1 MLDAFDLTGRTV
13 IVTGASRGIG
23 RTTAEVLAA
32 AGANVVVAARTESAL
47 QSLVQE
53 ILRSGGK
60 ALAIRADVNVPED
73 TEMLVE
79 QTVQAFG
86 GLDVL
91 VNNAGES
98 GRHGAMAETTAADW
112 DDLLENNLRSAF
124 LCAKAVFPA
133 MEKQQRGNIVN
144 MASISGQNGG
154 QSARVHYAASKGGM
168 IAFTKA
174 LARQMAPWG
183 RANSIAP
190 GQIDTG
196 MSRIPEDRLRT
207 VLDRTPLQR
216 LGKPEEIAHG
226 VLYLASDA
234 SSFITGHTLAING
247 GILMD

>member
-1 MLDAFDLTGRTV
+1 MLNAFDLSGRTI

-32 AGANVVVAARTESAL
+32 AGANVVAVARTESAL
-47 QSLVQE
+47 QSLVQD
-53 ILRSGGK
+53 ILSTGGK
-60 ALAIRADVNVPED
+60 ALAVRADVNVPED

-79 QTVQAFG
+79 RTTQAFG
-86 GLDVL
+86 CVDVL

-98 GRHGAMAETTAADW
+98 GKHGAMGETSAADW
-112 DDLLENNLRSAF
+112 DDLLENNLRSSF
-124 LCAKAVFPA
+124 LCAKAVFSI
-133 MEKQQRGNIVN
+133 MEQQQRGNVIN

-183 RANSIAP
+183 RANNIAP

-196 MSRIPEDRLRT
+196 MSRIPEDRLRI

-216 LGKPEEIAHG
+216 LGNPEEIAHG

-234 SSFITGHTLAING
+234 SSYITGHTLAING

>member
-1 MLDAFDLTGRTV
+1 MLDAFDLTGSTV

-32 AGANVVVAARTESAL
+32 AGANVVAVARTESAL
-47 QSLVQE
+47 A
-53 ILRSGGK
+53 
-60 ALAIRADVNVPED
+60 ALAQDISGAGGTAVAVRADVNVPEG

-79 QTVQAFG
+79 RTLAAFG
-86 GLDVL
+86 AVDAL

-98 GRHGAMAETTAADW
+98 GRNGPMGETSAADW
-112 DDLLENNLRSAF
+112 DDLLGNNLRSAF
-124 LCAKAVFPA
+124 LCSKAVFPI
-133 MEKQQRGNIVN
+133 MERQRRGSIVN

-174 LARQMAPWG
+174 LARQMAPRG
-183 RANSIAP
+183 RANNIAP

-196 MSRIPEDRLRT
+196 FARIPEERLRI
-207 VLDRTPLQR
+207 VLDRTPLER
-216 LGKPEEIAHG
+216 LGRPEEIAYG

-234 SSFITGHTLAING
+234 SAFITGHTLAING
-247 GILMD
+247 GMIMD

>member
-32 AGANVVVAARTESAL
+32 AGANVVAVARTESAL
-47 QSLVQE
+47 QSLVQD
-53 ILRSGGK
+53 IIGSGGK
-60 ALAIRADVNVPED
+60 ALAVRADVNVPED
-73 TEMLVE
+73 TEMMVE
-79 QTVQAFG
+79 RATQAFG
-86 GLDVL
+86 AVDVL

-98 GRHGAMAETTAADW
+98 GRNGAVPETSVEDW

-124 LCAKAVFPA
+124 LCAKAVFA
-133 MEKQQRGNIVN
+133 VMEKQQRGNIIN

-183 RANSIAP
+183 RANNIAP

-196 MSRIPEDRLRT
+196 MSRIPEDRLRI

-247 GILMD
+247 GFLMD

>member
-1 MLDAFDLTGRTV
+1 MLDAFDLSGRTI

-32 AGANVVVAARTESAL
+32 AGANVVAVARTESAL
-47 QSLVQE
+47 QALVQD
-53 ILRSGGK
+53 ILGSGGK
-60 ALAIRADVNVPED
+60 ATAVRADVNVPED
-73 TEMLVE
+73 TEMIV
-79 QTVQAFG
+79 QRAIDVFGTV
-86 GLDVL
+86 DVL

-98 GRHGAMAETTAADW
+98 GRHGPMAETTADDW
-112 DDLLENNLRSAF
+112 DDLIENNLRSAF
-124 LCAKAVFPA
+124 LCSKAVFSV
-133 MEKQQRGNIVN
+133 MEDQQRGNIIN

-183 RANSIAP
+183 RANNIAP

-216 LGKPEEIAHG
+216 LGRPVEIAHG

-247 GILMD
+247 GFLMD

>member
-1 MLDAFDLTGRTV
+1 MLDAFDLIGRTI

-32 AGANVVVAARTESAL
+32 AGANVVAVARTESAL
-47 QSLVQE
+47 QALVE
-53 ILRSGGK
+53 GILASGGK
-60 ALAIRADVNVPED
+60 ALAVRADANVPED
-73 TEMLVE
+73 TEMMVE
-79 QTVQAFG
+79 RATQAFG
-86 GLDVL
+86 AVDVL

-98 GRHGAMAETTAADW
+98 GRHGAMTETSADDW
-112 DDLLENNLRSAF
+112 DDLIENNLRSAF

-133 MEKQQRGNIVN
+133 MEQRQRGNIIN

-183 RANSIAP
+183 RANNIAP

-196 MSRIPEDRLRT
+196 FARIPEDRLRA

-216 LGKPEEIAHG
+216 LGKPEEIAYG

>member
-32 AGANVVVAARTESAL
+32 AGANVVAVARTESAL
-47 QSLVQE
+47 A
-53 ILRSGGK
+53 
-60 ALAIRADVNVPED
+60 ALAQDISGDGGTAVAVRADVNVPED

-79 QTVQAFG
+79 RTLAAFG
-86 GLDVL
+86 AVDAL

-98 GRHGAMAETTAADW
+98 GRNGLMGETSAADW
-112 DDLLENNLRSAF
+112 DDLLGNNLRSAF
-124 LCAKAVFPA
+124 LCSKAVFPI
-133 MEKQQRGNIVN
+133 MERQRRGSIVN

-183 RANSIAP
+183 RANNIAP

-196 MSRIPEDRLRT
+196 FARIPEERLRI
-207 VLDRTPLQR
+207 VLDRTPLER
-216 LGKPEEIAHG
+216 LGKPEEIAYG

-234 SSFITGHTLAING
+234 SAFITGHTLAING
-247 GILMD
+247 GMIMD

>member
-1 MLDAFDLTGRTV
+1 MFDAFDLTGRSI

-32 AGANVVVAARTESAL
+32 AGANVIAVARTESAL
-47 QSLVQE
+47 DALVQG
-53 ILRSGGK
+53 IIGSGGK
-60 ALAIRADVNVPED
+60 ALAVRADVNVPED

-79 QTVQAFG
+79 RTLATFG
-86 GLDVL
+86 QVDVL

-112 DDLLENNLRSAF
+112 DDLIENNLRSAF
-124 LCAKAVFPA
+124 LCAKAVFPT
-133 MEKQQRGNIVN
+133 MEGQQRGNIIN

-183 RANSIAP
+183 RANNIAP

-196 MSRIPEDRLRT
+196 FARIPDDRLRA
-207 VLDRTPLQR
+207 VLERTPLQR

>member
-1 MLDAFDLTGRTV
+1 MLDAFDLTGSTV

-32 AGANVVVAARTESAL
+32 AGANVVAVARTESAL
-47 QSLVQE
+47 A
-53 ILRSGGK
+53 
-60 ALAIRADVNVPED
+60 ALAQDISGAGGTAVAVRADVNVPED

-79 QTVQAFG
+79 RTLAAFG
-86 GLDVL
+86 AVDAL

-98 GRHGAMAETTAADW
+98 GRNGPMGETSAADW
-112 DDLLENNLRSAF
+112 DDLLGNNLRSAF
-124 LCAKAVFPA
+124 LCSKAVFPI
-133 MEKQQRGNIVN
+133 MERQRRGSIVN

-183 RANSIAP
+183 RANNIAP

-196 MSRIPEDRLRT
+196 FARIPEERLRI
-207 VLDRTPLQR
+207 VLDRTPLER
-216 LGKPEEIAHG
+216 LGKPEEIAYG

-234 SSFITGHTLAING
+234 SAFITGHTLAING
-247 GILMD
+247 GMIMD

>member
-1 MLDAFDLTGRTV
+1 MLDAFDLTGRTI

-32 AGANVVVAARTESAL
+32 AGANVVAVARTESAL
-47 QSLVQE
+47 EALVQD
-53 ILRSGGK
+53 ILGSGGK
-60 ALAIRADVNVPED
+60 ALAVRADVNVPED

-86 GLDVL
+86 RVDVL

-98 GRHGAMAETTAADW
+98 GRHGAMGETTAADW
-112 DDLLENNLRSAF
+112 DDLIENNLRSAF
-124 LCAKAVFPA
+124 LCAKAVFPTV
-133 MEKQQRGNIVN
+133 EKQQQGNIIN

-183 RANSIAP
+183 RANNIAP

-196 MSRIPEDRLRT
+196 MSRIPEDRLRA

>member
-1 MLDAFDLTGRTV
+1 MLDAFDLTGRTI

-32 AGANVVVAARTESAL
+32 AGANVVAVARTESAL
-47 QSLVQE
+47 QALVE
-53 ILRSGGK
+53 GILASGGK
-60 ALAIRADVNVPED
+60 ALAVRADVNVPED
-73 TEMLVE
+73 TEMMVE
-79 QTVQAFG
+79 RTSQAFG
-86 GLDVL
+86 AVDVL

-98 GRHGAMAETTAADW
+98 GRHGAMAETSADDW
-112 DDLLENNLRSAF
+112 DDLIENNLRSAF

-133 MEKQQRGNIVN
+133 MEQRQRGNIIN

-183 RANSIAP
+183 RANNIAP

-196 MSRIPEDRLRT
+196 FARIPEDRLRA

-216 LGKPEEIAHG
+216 LGKPEEIAYG

>member
-1 MLDAFDLTGRTV
+1 MLEAFNLSGRTI

-32 AGANVVVAARTESAL
+32 AGANVVAVARTESAL
-47 QSLVQE
+47 QALVQD
-53 ILRSGGK
+53 ILASGGK
-60 ALAIRADVNVPED
+60 ALAVRADVNVPED
-73 TEMLVE
+73 TEMLV
-79 QTVQAFG
+79 QRTVDAFG
-86 GLDVL
+86 SVDVL

-98 GRHGAMAETTAADW
+98 GRHGPMAETTVDDW
-112 DDLLENNLRSAF
+112 DDLIENNLRSAF
-124 LCAKAVFPA
+124 LCTKAVFA
-133 MEKQQRGNIVN
+133 VMENQQHGNIVN

-183 RANSIAP
+183 RANNIAP

-247 GILMD
+247 GYLMD

>member
-32 AGANVVVAARTESAL
+32 AGANVIAVARTESAL
-47 QSLVQE
+47 DALVQD
-53 ILRSGGK
+53 IIGSGGQ
-60 ALAIRADVNVPED
+60 ALAVRADVNVPED
-73 TEMLVE
+73 TEMMVE
-79 QTVQAFG
+79 RTLQVFG
-86 GLDVL
+86 RVDVL

-98 GRHGAMAETTAADW
+98 GRHGAMDETSADDW

-124 LCAKAVFPA
+124 LCAKAVFRTMA
-133 MEKQQRGNIVN
+133 EQQRGNIIN

-183 RANSIAP
+183 RANNIAP

-196 MSRIPEDRLRT
+196 MSRIPDDRLRA

-234 SSFITGHTLAING
+234 SSFVTGHTLAING

>member
-1 MLDAFDLTGRTV
+1 MLDAFDLAGRIV

-32 AGANVVVAARTESAL
+32 AGANVVAVARTESAL
-47 QSLVQE
+47 QSLVQD
-53 ILRSGGK
+53 ILGSGGK

-79 QTVQAFG
+79 RTLQAFG
-86 GLDVL
+86 AVDVL

-98 GRHGAMAETTAADW
+98 GRHGAMGETTVEDW
-112 DDLLENNLRSAF
+112 DELLENNLRSAF
-124 LCAKAVFPA
+124 LCAKAVLPA
-133 MEKQQRGNIVN
+133 MEQKQQGNIIN

-183 RANSIAP
+183 RANNIAP

-207 VLDRTPLQR
+207 VLDRTPLER

-234 SSFITGHTLAING
+234 SSFVTGHTLAING
-247 GILMD
+247 GFLMD

>member
-1 MLDAFDLTGRTV
+1 MLDAFDLTGRTI

-32 AGANVVVAARTESAL
+32 AGANVVAVARTESAL
-47 QSLVQE
+47 QLLVQD
-53 ILRSGGK
+53 ILGSGGK
-60 ALAIRADVNVPED
+60 ALAVRADVNVPED
-73 TEMLVE
+73 AEMLVE
-79 QTVQAFG
+79 RTTQAFG
-86 GLDVL
+86 SVDVL

-98 GRHGAMAETTAADW
+98 GRHGAMSETTAADW
-112 DDLLENNLRSAF
+112 NDLLENNLRSAF
-124 LCAKAVFPA
+124 LCAKAVFSA
-133 MEKQQRGNIVN
+133 MEQQQRGNIIN

-183 RANSIAP
+183 RANNIAP

-196 MSRIPEDRLRT
+196 FARIPEDRLRA

-216 LGKPEEIAHG
+216 LGKSEDIAHG

>member
-1 MLDAFDLTGRTV
+1 MLDAFDLTGQTV

-32 AGANVVVAARTESAL
+32 AGANVVAVARTESAL
-47 QSLVQE
+47 HSLVQD
-53 ILRSGGK
+53 IAGSGGK
-60 ALAIRADVNVPED
+60 ALAVRADVNVPED

-79 QTVQAFG
+79 RTMDAFG
-86 GLDVL
+86 TVDVL
-91 VNNAGES
+91 VNNAGEA
-98 GRHGAMAETTAADW
+98 GRHGAMKETSAADW

-124 LCAKAVFPA
+124 LCAKAVFPI
-133 MEKQQRGNIVN
+133 MEQQQRGNVVN

-183 RANSIAP
+183 RANNIAP

-196 MSRIPEDRLRT
+196 FARIPEDRLRA
-207 VLDRTPLQR
+207 VLDRTPAQR
-216 LGKPEEIAHG
+216 LGKSEDIAYG

-234 SSFITGHTLAING
+234 SSFVTGHTLAING

>member
-1 MLDAFDLTGRTV
+1 MLDAFDLSGRSI

-32 AGANVVVAARTESAL
+32 AGANVIAVARTESAL
-47 QSLVQE
+47 DALVQD
-53 ILRSGGK
+53 IIGSGGK
-60 ALAIRADVNVPED
+60 ALAVRADVNVPED
-73 TEMLVE
+73 TEMIVE
-79 QTVQAFG
+79 RTLQAFG
-86 GLDVL
+86 RVDVL

-98 GRHGAMAETTAADW
+98 GRHGAMTETTAADW
-112 DDLLENNLRSAF
+112 DDLIENNLRSAF

-133 MEKQQRGNIVN
+133 MEKQQRGNIIN
-144 MASISGQNGG
+144 LASISGQNGG

-183 RANSIAP
+183 RANNIAP

-196 MSRIPEDRLRT
+196 FARIPDERLRA